1 MGLSLPGR
9 GIPSNPPRHNQNKE
23 AIMRIIKT
31 YTNGRFYDTLNKTYI
46 SKEQLAAL
54 FNKKEEI
61 AITMHKTGSDV
72 TKSVM
77 KQLGPL
83 LDTKKHPK
91 LNIDNIKNWVSDQV
105 DRRIAKAIALINLP
119 SRDQINRLTAD
130 IETLAKQIDGLQN
143 SLVKKKAT
151 VQQQKKVPAKTVS
164 EQVE

>member
-1 MGLSLPGR
+1 
-9 GIPSNPPRHNQNKE
+9 
-23 AIMRIIKT
+23 MRIIKT

-77 KQLGPL
+77 KRLGPL
-83 LDTKKHPK
+83 LDAKKEPK

-105 DRRIAKAIALINLP
+105 DRRIEKAIALINLP
-119 SRDQINRLTAD
+119 SRDQIKRLAAD
-130 IETLAKQIDGLQN
+130 IETLTKQVDGLQN

-151 VQQQKKVPAKTVS
+151 VQREKKAPEKPVS
-164 EQVE
+164 EQVK

>member
-1 MGLSLPGR
+1 
-9 GIPSNPPRHNQNKE
+9 
-23 AIMRIIKT
+23 MRIIKT

-77 KQLGPL
+77 KRLGPL
-83 LDTKKHPK
+83 LDIKKEPK

>member
-1 MGLSLPGR
+1 
-9 GIPSNPPRHNQNKE
+9 
-23 AIMRIIKT
+23 MRIIKT

-46 SKEQLAAL
+46 SKEQLAVL

-77 KQLGPL
+77 KRLGPL
-83 LDTKKHPK
+83 LDTKKEPK

-105 DRRIAKAIALINLP
+105 DRRIEKAIALINLP
-119 SRDQINRLTAD
+119 SRDQVNRLAAD
-130 IETLAKQIDGLQN
+130 IETLTKQVDRLQN

-151 VQQQKKVPAKTVS
+151 VQQEKKAPEKPVS
-164 EQVE
+164 EQVK

>member
-1 MGLSLPGR
+1 
-9 GIPSNPPRHNQNKE
+9 
-23 AIMRIIKT
+23 MRIIKT

-46 SKEQLAAL
+46 SKEQLAVL

-77 KQLGPL
+77 KRLGPL
-83 LDTKKHPK
+83 LDTKKEPK

-105 DRRIAKAIALINLP
+105 DRRIEKAIALINLP
-119 SRDQINRLTAD
+119 SRDQVNRLAAD
-130 IETLAKQIDGLQN
+130 IETLTKQVDRLQN

-151 VQQQKKVPAKTVS
+151 VQQEIKAPEKPVS
-164 EQVE
+164 EQVK

>member
-1 MGLSLPGR
+1 
-9 GIPSNPPRHNQNKE
+9 
-23 AIMRIIKT
+23 MRIIKT

-61 AITMHKTGSDV
+61 AITMHKTGSNV

-77 KQLGPL
+77 KRLGPL
-83 LDTKKHPK
+83 LDTKKEPK

-105 DRRIAKAIALINLP
+105 DRRIEKAIALINLP
-119 SRDQINRLTAD
+119 SRDQVNRLAAD
-130 IETLAKQIDGLQN
+130 IETLTKQVDRLQN

-151 VQQQKKVPAKTVS
+151 VQQEKKAPEKPVS
-164 EQVE
+164 EQVK

>member
-1 MGLSLPGR
+1 
-9 GIPSNPPRHNQNKE
+9 
-23 AIMRIIKT
+23 MRIIKT
-31 YTNGRFYDTLNKTYI
+31 YTNGRFYDTLNKKYI

-77 KQLGPL
+77 KQLGAL
-83 LDTKKHPK
+83 LEARKEPK

-105 DRRIAKAIALINLP
+105 DQRIDKAIALINLP

-130 IETLAKQIDGLQN
+130 IETLSKKVDGLQK
-143 SLVKKKAT
+143 SLAKKKAAA
-151 VQQQKKVPAKTVS
+151 QKPKKAPVKKAK
-164 EQVE
+164 

>member
-1 MGLSLPGR
+1 
-9 GIPSNPPRHNQNKE
+9 
-23 AIMRIIKT
+23 MRIIKT

-77 KQLGPL
+77 KRLGPL
-83 LDTKKHPK
+83 LDAKKEPK

-105 DRRIAKAIALINLP
+105 DRRIEKAIALINLP
-119 SRDQINRLTAD
+119 SRDQIKRLAAD
-130 IETLAKQIDGLQN
+130 IETLTKKVDGLQN
-143 SLVKKKAT
+143 SLAKKKAT
-151 VQQQKKVPAKTVS
+151 VQQEKKAPEKPVS
-164 EQVE
+164 EQVK

>member
-1 MGLSLPGR
+1 
-9 GIPSNPPRHNQNKE
+9 
-23 AIMRIIKT
+23 MRIIKT
-31 YTNGRFYDTLNKTYI
+31 YVNGRFYDTLNKTYI

-77 KQLGPL
+77 KRLGPL
-83 LDTKKHPK
+83 LDIKKEPK

>member
-1 MGLSLPGR
+1 
-9 GIPSNPPRHNQNKE
+9 
-23 AIMRIIKT
+23 MRIIKT

-77 KQLGPL
+77 KRLGPL
-83 LDTKKHPK
+83 LDTKKEPK

-105 DRRIAKAIALINLP
+105 DRRIEKAIALINLP
-119 SRDQINRLTAD
+119 SRDQVNRLAAD
-130 IETLAKQIDGLQN
+130 IETLTKQVDDLQN

-151 VQQQKKVPAKTVS
+151 VQPEKKAPEKPVS
-164 EQVE
+164 EQVK

>member
-1 MGLSLPGR
+1 
-9 GIPSNPPRHNQNKE
+9 
-23 AIMRIIKT
+23 MRIIKT

-77 KQLGPL
+77 KRLGPL
-83 LDTKKHPK
+83 LDTKKEPK

-105 DRRIAKAIALINLP
+105 DRRIEKAIALINLP
-119 SRDQINRLTAD
+119 SRDQVNRLAAD
-130 IETLAKQIDGLQN
+130 IETLTKQVDRLQN

-151 VQQQKKVPAKTVS
+151 VQQEKKAPEKPVS
-164 EQVE
+164 EQVK

>member
-1 MGLSLPGR
+1 
-9 GIPSNPPRHNQNKE
+9 
-23 AIMRIIKT
+23 MRIIKT

-77 KQLGPL
+77 KRLGPL
-83 LDTKKHPK
+83 LDTKKEPK

-105 DRRIAKAIALINLP
+105 DRRIEKAIALINLP
-119 SRDQINRLTAD
+119 SRDQIKRLAAD
-130 IETLAKQIDGLQN
+130 IETLTKQVDGLQN

-151 VQQQKKVPAKTVS
+151 VQREKKAPEKPVS
-164 EQVE
+164 EQVK

>member
-1 MGLSLPGR
+1 
-9 GIPSNPPRHNQNKE
+9 
-23 AIMRIIKT
+23 MRIIKT

-77 KQLGPL
+77 KRLGPL
-83 LDTKKHPK
+83 LDIKKEPK

-164 EQVE
+164 EQV

>member
-1 MGLSLPGR
+1 
-9 GIPSNPPRHNQNKE
+9 
-23 AIMRIIKT
+23 MRIIKT

-77 KQLGPL
+77 KRLGPL
-83 LDTKKHPK
+83 LDIKKEPK

-130 IETLAKQIDGLQN
+130 IETLAKQIDGLQS

>member
-1 MGLSLPGR
+1 
-9 GIPSNPPRHNQNKE
+9 
-23 AIMRIIKT
+23 MRIIKT

-77 KQLGPL
+77 KRLGPL
-83 LDTKKHPK
+83 LDIKKEPK

-105 DRRIAKAIALINLP
+105 DRRIEKAIALINLP
-119 SRDQINRLTAD
+119 SRDQVNRLAAN
-130 IETLAKQIDGLQN
+130 IETLTKQVNSLQN
-143 SLVKKKAT
+143 SLVKKKTT
-151 VQQQKKVPAKTVS
+151 VQQEKKAPEKPVS
-164 EQVE
+164 EQVK

>member
-1 MGLSLPGR
+1 
-9 GIPSNPPRHNQNKE
+9 
-23 AIMRIIKT
+23 MRIIKT

-77 KQLGPL
+77 KRLGPL
-83 LDTKKHPK
+83 LDTKKESK

-151 VQQQKKVPAKTVS
+151 VQQQKRVPSKTVS